1 MATRLRETVRAY
13 LAAGESQVATAQR
26 LFIHEKTVKYRLTQA
41 EELLG
46 RKIGERRSELDRR
59 ADGAPRVREVA
70 CKLARLC

>member
-1 MATRLRETVRAY
+1 MRVY

-46 RKIGERRSELDRR
+46 RKIGERRSELGAALMVHRAFERR
-59 ADGAPRVREVA
+59 
-70 CKLARLC
+70 LQIS